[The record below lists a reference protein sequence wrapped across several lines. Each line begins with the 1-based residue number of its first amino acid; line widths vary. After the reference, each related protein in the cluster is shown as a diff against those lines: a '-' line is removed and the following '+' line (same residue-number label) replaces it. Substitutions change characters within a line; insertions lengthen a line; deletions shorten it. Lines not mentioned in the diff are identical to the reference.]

1 MCVKGLV
8 PISNSLIQTCFS
20 ATSPHIMSQKRNAL
34 QEAIDRALR
43 IPNNNSQ
50 SSENNQFLEEESV
63 IMRKRPILG
72 NRFLV
77 PIRDKKPIQMRADEY
92 YEKALASTY
101 GVKRYEHLDD
111 GLIMF
116 TYSDF
121 SITKI
126 RELVGGSFKVEL
138 YQTTRCKNDPDTR
151 GRTVAD
157 ELNEKWAE
165 QADKASN
172 ENYLKVLDRFKA
184 TCYNY

>member
-1 MCVKGLV
+1 
-8 PISNSLIQTCFS
+8 
-20 ATSPHIMSQKRNAL
+20 MSQKRNAL

-72 NRFLV
+72 NRVLV

-101 GVKRYEHLDD
+101 GVKRYEHLED

-126 RELVGGSFKVEL
+126 RQLYSEKYGTYFVSQL
-138 YQTTRCKNDPDTR
+138 YQTTRCKNDPETR

>member
-1 MCVKGLV
+1 MCEGPPK
-8 PISNSLIQTCFS
+8 
-20 ATSPHIMSQKRNAL
+20 K
-34 QEAIDRALR
+34 

-72 NRFLV
+72 NRVLV

-138 YQTTRCKNDPDTR
+138 YQTTRCKNDPETR

-165 QADKASN
+165 VIPITQSSN
-172 ENYLKVLDRFKA
+172 ESVLNRLKEMAKSTYPTTVSI
-184 TCYNY
+184 

>member
-1 MCVKGLV
+1 
-8 PISNSLIQTCFS
+8 
-20 ATSPHIMSQKRNAL
+20 MSQKRNAL
-34 QEAIDRALR
+34 QEAIERALR

-63 IMRKRPILG
+63 IMSENQNYRRRPILG
-72 NRFLV
+72 NRILV
-77 PIRDKKPIQMRADEY
+77 PIRDDNFCKKPIQMRADEY

-101 GVKRYEHLDD
+101 GVKRYEHLED

-126 RELVGGSFKVEL
+126 RQITDLKSRTYFVVEE
-138 YQTTRCKNDPDTR
+138 YQTTRCKNDPDTM

-165 QADKASN
+165 QADEALT
-172 ENYLKVLDRFKA
+172 ENYLSVLDRFKA

>member
-1 MCVKGLV
+1 
-8 PISNSLIQTCFS
+8 
-20 ATSPHIMSQKRNAL
+20 
-34 QEAIDRALR
+34 
-43 IPNNNSQ
+43 
-50 SSENNQFLEEESV
+50 
-63 IMRKRPILG
+63 
-72 NRFLV
+72 
-77 PIRDKKPIQMRADEY
+77 MRADEY

-101 GVKRYEHLDD
+101 GVKRYEHLED

-165 QADKASN
+165 QADEALT
-172 ENYLKVLDRFKA
+172 ENYLSVLDRFKA

>member
-1 MCVKGLV
+1 MRICSYNLV

-72 NRFLV
+72 NRVLV

-92 YEKALASTY
+92 YEKALARTY
-101 GVKRYEHLDD
+101 FV
-111 GLIMF
+111 
-116 TYSDF
+116 
-121 SITKI
+121 
-126 RELVGGSFKVEL
+126 VEE